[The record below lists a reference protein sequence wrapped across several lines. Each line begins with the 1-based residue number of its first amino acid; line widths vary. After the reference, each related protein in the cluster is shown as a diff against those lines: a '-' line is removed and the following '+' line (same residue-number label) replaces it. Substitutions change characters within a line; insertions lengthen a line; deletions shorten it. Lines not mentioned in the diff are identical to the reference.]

1 MSGLDHLPLS
11 IACVTDETK
20 LLYLVSSVTQATLS
34 TEDVSTEYLFLS
46 VW

>member
-11 IACVTDETK
+11 IACVTDD
-20 LLYLVSSVTQATLS
+20 VTQATLS
-34 TEDVSTEYLFLS
+34 TEDVSTEDLFLS